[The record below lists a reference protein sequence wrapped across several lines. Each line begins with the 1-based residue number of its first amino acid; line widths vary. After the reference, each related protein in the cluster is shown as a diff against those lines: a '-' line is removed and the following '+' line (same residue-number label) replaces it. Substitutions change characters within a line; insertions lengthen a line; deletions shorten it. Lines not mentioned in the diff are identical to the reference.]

1 MTLLIATWIKF
12 FVLFAPFFVV
22 SMFLSLTRGDTAAER
37 RSTAN
42 KAVFAAALASLVLF
56 FFGSPLFELLGITI
70 DSFRIGA
77 GILLF
82 LSAISLVRDGIRTNA
97 QVPGGPREDAS
108 VVPLAIPTII
118 GPATIGAI
126 LVYGSELHG
135 VEVILGL
142 SGMFLALICLLALA
156 QFSPYWRS
164 HPYLAITLV
173 IATLV
178 VPAYVNTLLAQ
189 SRRANEAEH
198 AANQAKSQFL
208 AQASHDLRQP
218 IHAMGLLIGGIDRKF
233 HPPNPANG
241 KPWIFRAMVSNA
253 NDRFPVS
260 NIQRLFC
267 GNEPEPN

>member
-1 MTLLIATWIKF
+1 MTLLITTWIKF

-42 KAVFAAALASLVLF
+42 KAVFAATLAALVLF

-82 LSAISLVRDGIRTNA
+82 LSAISLVREGVRTNA
-97 QVPGGPREDAS
+97 QVPDTIREDTS

-135 VEVILGL
+135 VEMILGIT
-142 SGMFLALICLLALA
+142 GMFLALISLLLLL
-156 QFSPYWRS
+156 
-164 HPYLAITLV
+164 H
-173 IATLV
+173 IATRLER
-178 VPAYVNTLLAQ
+178 LLGKTGLNIL
-189 SRRANEAEH
+189 SKITGLIL
-198 AANQAKSQFL
+198 AAM
-208 AQASHDLRQP
+208 ASEIVLTGITGFMTR
-218 IHAMGLLIGGIDRKF
+218 IG
-233 HPPNPANG
+233 H
-241 KPWIFRAMVSNA
+241 
-253 NDRFPVS
+253 
-260 NIQRLFC
+260 
-267 GNEPEPN
+267 